1 MPPYVRPAIP
11 DVVVRGDDG
20 QVIPYG
26 ERWEDGPPDDT
37 YSVTSHLERF
47 APLHTVA
54 DALIAHL
61 VATYDVEVSEGPEVV
76 AAVVAER
83 AVERGSAPLAQ
94 PDEDFLVRVVRLVP
108 RGVHGAPLAFVF
120 TNFPGVLLRAGLMQE
135 FGFPSCGC
143 DACDETWE
151 GGAED
156 LEGTVLAIVA
166 GMYRE
171 FVQLIPSLW
180 FGYELETADGGSW
193 RSSGRWNDRALAG
206 RAGAVRM
213 AKALREP
220 WEPWPLRA
228 ERP

>member
-1 MPPYVRPAIP
+1 MPPYVRPVIA
-11 DVVVRGDDG
+11 DVVVRDDEG
-20 QVIPYG
+20 QVIPFG

-61 VATYDVEVSEGPEVV
+61 VETYDVELTEGPEVV
-76 AAVVAER
+76 AAVAAER
-83 AVERGSAPLAQ
+83 AVERGSAPMAK

-108 RGVHGAPLAFVF
+108 RGVHGAPLTFLF

-135 FGFPSCGC
+135 FAYPSCGC

-151 GGAED
+151 GGADD
-156 LEGTVLAIVA
+156 LEETALGIVEGTF
-166 GMYRE
+166 RE
-171 FVQLIPSLW
+171 FVRLAPSMW
-180 FGYELETADGGSW
+180 SGFTLETPNGSQES
-193 RSSGRWNDRALAG
+193 RARWNDRSLAG
-206 RAGAVRM
+206 IARAVHL

-220 WEPWPLRA
+220 WEPWPLRTA
-228 ERP
+228 RA